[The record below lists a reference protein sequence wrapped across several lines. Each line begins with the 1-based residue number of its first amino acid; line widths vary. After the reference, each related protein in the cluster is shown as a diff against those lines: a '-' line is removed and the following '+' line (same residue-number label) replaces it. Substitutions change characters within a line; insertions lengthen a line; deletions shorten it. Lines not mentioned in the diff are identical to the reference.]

1 MATFT
6 GRLVNFLSRRVP
18 GLMHRGGERQVEQFR
33 ASNGAKGNM
42 MMGKPV
48 FVLDVVGRQSGKSRP
63 VALMLVRRGD
73 ELIVTGSYGGNPK
86 APNWYKNLLAAG
98 QAHVEVGS
106 ERWAVDFRQLEEG
119 PERDECWRMLCDAYP
134 DFASYQELT
143 KRRLPVGLLTRKAA

>member
-1 MATFT
+1 M
-6 GRLVNFLSRRVP
+6 NFLSRRVP
-18 GLMHRGGERQVEQFR
+18 GLMHRGGERQVSQFR
-33 ASNGAKGNM
+33 ASNGSKGNM

-48 FVLDVVGRQSGKSRP
+48 FVLDVVGRQSGESRP

-98 QAHVEVGS
+98 EAHVEVGS
-106 ERWAVDFRQLEEG
+106 ERWAVDFRQLDEG
-119 PERDECWRMLCDAYP
+119 PEREECWRMLCDAYP

-143 KRRLPVGLLTRKAA
+143 ERRLPVGLLTRKAA